1 MKQFLTSDL
10 HLGHGRILDYSQRPF
25 KDTDRMNAALIK
37 NWNMRVLPE
46 DTIFHVGTGMIEK
59 TQAYRRGMSDDC
71 EQFVSVP
78 FKSLETAHIALAL
91 AGRNSK
97 RNKLITLN
105 DGD

>member
-1 MKQFLTSDL
+1 MKAY
-10 HLGHGRILDYSQRPF
+10 ILSTKNQTVQIG
-25 KDTDRMNAALIK
+25 DT
-37 NWNMRVLPE
+37 V
-46 DTIFHVGTGMIEK
+46 FHVGTGLVEK

-91 AGRNSK
+91 AGRNPK